1 MDKQIREGKRAAQLL
16 DDPLLKQAFED
27 LLETYKQEIF
37 NTNFADDDKRKSLW
51 MAYNMLDKIRGHLQS
66 IMESG
71 KLASPIQ
78 AGISIGATQ
87 PETYKTKWQYG
98 DNAPAENAWRKSSSY
113 RFAEQIAKCLGEPG
127 KYAGLMFDTSRIK
140 KSTIGQYTIL

>member
-1 MDKQIREGKRAAQLL
+1 MINKMDKQIREGKRAAQLL

-27 LLETYKQEIF
+27 LLETYRQEIF

-71 KLASPIQ
+71 KLASKDLELLQ
-78 AGISIGATQ
+78 KQG
-87 PETYKTKWQYG
+87 
-98 DNAPAENAWRKSSSY
+98 
-113 RFAEQIAKCLGEPG
+113 
-127 KYAGLMFDTSRIK
+127 
-140 KSTIGQYTIL
+140 